1 MNNKQRI
8 LWITRTAIFIA
19 LLIVLQLATAPLG
32 NPLVTGSIVN
42 FLLIVSVMTCGI
54 ASGLSVAVISP
65 IMAKFLGIGPFWSLI
80 PFIVA
85 GNIVLI
91 LLWHAIGN
99 VKMGRKL
106 FAHIM
111 ALIVAAIAKFMVLYI
126 GIVKIAIPVMLKLP
140 DQQAMVISNMFSVSQ
155 LITATVG
162 GAVALM
168 ILPVLKKATNT
179 HERSRGYSD
188 DKIDRRL

>member
-42 FLLIVSVMTCGI
+42 FLLIVSVMTCGV
-54 ASGLSVAVISP
+54 ASGLSVAVVSP

-85 GNIVLI
+85 GNIVLV
-91 LLWHAIGN
+91 LMWHAIGN
-99 VKMGRKL
+99 LNRKFL
-106 FAHIM
+106 AYIA
-111 ALIVAAIAKFMVLYI
+111 ALIVAALAKFLVLYI
-126 GIVKIAIPVMLKLP
+126 GIVKIAIPVILELP
-140 DQQAMVISNMFSVSQ
+140 DQQAFIISNMFSVSQ
-155 LITATVG
+155 LITAFIG
-162 GAVALM
+162 GTAALL
-168 ILPVLKKATNT
+168 ILPALKKAIGRYEKTQN
-179 HERSRGYSD
+179 
-188 DKIDRRL
+188 I